1 MRPAPTQARQQSGHS
16 TLPTNPLNTSRW
28 KKLRDHLVHDHS
40 ACALCGA
47 TPGRHLL
54 DLDHITPR
62 AHGGDPYN
70 TDNLRVLCR
79 NCNRSRGAKLRQF
92 FTPPSTPRAATRFSV
107 CTGSMR
113 VGPGGS

>member
-1 MRPAPTQARQQSGHS
+1 M
-16 TLPTNPLNTSRW
+16 PTNPLNTSRW

-62 AHGGDPYN
+62 AHGGD
-70 TDNLRVLCR
+70 LL
-79 NCNRSRGAKLRQF
+79 RGAALDWLLQYA
-92 FTPPSTPRAATRFSV
+92 PGDYGIVENARFQAV
-107 CTGSMR
+107 YR
-113 VGPGGS
+113 PV